1 MIYNFD
7 DQVKQLDKKF
17 VHISNKK
24 LSINKNVKIYLN
36 KIIKKLEK
44 EKCSEIMNMELK
56 FISTMKNKT
65 KIEKI
70 EYIISDILELS
81 THGTRDAH
89 STLQKVYRKR
99 KKTLRINMKMIT
111 NVIEGDHLLSTIIS
125 C

>member
-81 THGTRDAH
+81 THGTRASMAQRTDPA
-89 STLQKVYRKR
+89 
-99 KKTLRINMKMIT
+99 
-111 NVIEGDHLLSTIIS
+111 
-125 C
+125 

>member
-44 EKCSEIMNMELK
+44 EKCSEIMNMEFPQTVVLSNFK
-56 FISTMKNKT
+56 HVTVNLF
-65 KIEKI
+65 
-70 EYIISDILELS
+70 S
-81 THGTRDAH
+81 THLSLLPSLTVGMWVQRLAQ
-89 STLQKVYRKR
+89 SR
-99 KKTLRINMKMIT
+99 KKCLT
-111 NVIEGDHLLSTIIS
+111 
-125 C
+125 